1 MIFCYNQLEVCLKVI
16 GGKWKGL
23 ILYHL
28 HFGPKRTSELQKL
41 VINITQKMLIQSL
54 RELENDGI
62 VKRTTYNQ
70 VPPKVEYSLT
80 ELGFSLHP
88 ILVTLAEW
96 GGMYSDQLINN
107 EEESQN
113 V

>member
-1 MIFCYNQLEVCLKVI
+1 MKFCYNELEICLKVI
-16 GGKWKGL
+16 GGKWKSL

-28 HFGPKRTSELQKL
+28 HFGPKRTNELQKL

-62 VKRTTYNQ
+62 VRRTMYNQ

-80 ELGFSLHP
+80 ELGVSLHP

-96 GGMYSDQLINN
+96 GGMYKDQLIT
-107 EEESQN
+107 ESESQN
-113 V
+113 FS